1 MGVQSH
7 LERHRK
13 QLNLFIR
20 IYVLSFYL
28 LHPLLGCPLEVV
40 CDEGFSKSPARLYSC
55 RSIIMTI
62 NMIPALFLH
71 CVRITGGRYC
81 RDVGGMLGWKGDPG
95 PVDSTL

>member
-28 LHPLLGCPLEVV
+28 LHPLLGRPLEVV
-40 CDEGFSKSPARLYSC
+40 CDEGFSESRARLYSC

-71 CVRITGGRYC
+71 CEDYWGAILPGR
-81 RDVGGMLGWKGDPG
+81 RRHAGLEG
-95 PVDSTL
+95 

>member
-28 LHPLLGCPLEVV
+28 LHPLLGRPLEVV

-55 RSIIMTI
+55 RSIIVTKYDTCFVF
-62 NMIPALFLH
+62 ALCEDYWGAILP
-71 CVRITGGRYC
+71 GR
-81 RDVGGMLGWKGDPG
+81 RRHAGLEG
-95 PVDSTL
+95 